1 MSKRICALI
10 DTGAIKNNLMEIR
23 KRIGERKLIAVIK
36 ADAYGHGAKETAPV
50 IEEFCDMFAVASY
63 DEAEEIRKTGVK
75 KQILILG
82 PVPEED
88 IALCIKDG
96 FLITVSSLKEAER
109 ISFVAN
115 EIGTKAVIHIAVDTG
130 MRRIGFKSDEMGIE
144 EIKKV
149 CVLPMLSPEG
159 IFSHYATADE
169 KDKSFTKLQTER
181 FKKVCAEVGHK
192 FKMHHIANSAAII
205 DDDELYGDAVR
216 AGIIIYGHLPS
227 SDVSENTLALKKA
240 LTWKSRVS
248 FVKEV
253 DEDEGISYGLTFK
266 SPHKMTVATVSA
278 GYGDGYSRLFS
289 NRGEVIIRGR
299 RFPIV
304 GRVCM
309 DQFMVDVTGYSVEVD
324 DEVILIGQGENEYIG
339 AEELAKLSNTISYE
353 TICGIGRRVPRIYK

>member
-1 MSKRICALI
+1 MSKRVCALI
-10 DTGAIKNNLMEIR
+10 DMGAIKNNLLEI
-23 KRIGERKLIAVIK
+23 KNKIGERKLIAVIK

-50 IEEFCDMFAVASY
+50 IEELCDMFAVASY

-75 KQILILG
+75 KDILILG

-88 IALCIKDG
+88 IAPCISEG

-109 ISFVAN
+109 ISSVAKN
-115 EIGTKAVIHIAVDTG
+115 LGIKALIHVAVDTG
-130 MRRIGFKSDEMGIE
+130 MRRIGFNSDESGIKDLE
-144 EIKKV
+144 KL
-149 CVLPMLSPEG
+149 CTLPMLSLEG

-181 FKKVCAEVGHK
+181 FKEVCHKVGDK

-216 AGIIIYGHLPS
+216 AGIIIYGLLPS
-227 SDVSENTLALKKA
+227 SEVSENTLVLKRA

-248 FVKEV
+248 FLKDV
-253 DEDEGISYGLTFK
+253 DEGEGISYGLTFK
-266 SPHKMTVATVSA
+266 SPQKMTVATVSA
-278 GYGDGYSRLFS
+278 GYGDGYSRHFS

-309 DQFMVDVTGYSVEVD
+309 DQFMVDVTGYDVRVD
-324 DEVILIGQGENEYIG
+324 DEVILIGQSGDEYIG
-339 AEELAKLSNTISYE
+339 AEDLAHLSNTIAYE